1 MNKVHRFRD
10 EHSVLFLVTY
20 PITLPLAIICIFID
34 LFVMCWDYGVPS
46 GFRYWKDDWRDA
58 PKGMVDT
65 LKEAISRVR
74 GK

>member
-1 MNKVHRFRD
+1 MNKVERFRD

-20 PITLPLAIICIFID
+20 PIALSLTILCIIID
-34 LFVMCWDYGVPS
+34 LFVMCWDYGVPN
-46 GFRYWKDDWRDA
+46 GFRHWKDDWRDA
-58 PKGMVDT
+58 PKGMIKT